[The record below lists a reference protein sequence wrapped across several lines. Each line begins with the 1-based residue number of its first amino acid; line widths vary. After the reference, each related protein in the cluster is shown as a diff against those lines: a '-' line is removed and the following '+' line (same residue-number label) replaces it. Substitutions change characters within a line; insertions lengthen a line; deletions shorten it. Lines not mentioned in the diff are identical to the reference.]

1 MIDPLHA
8 DALAHRC
15 DPASLRFATT
25 AELATLEDVVGQD
38 RAREAIEFALG
49 VERDAF
55 NLFVMGPSGSGRHT
69 LVERLA
75 KERSAR
81 APRPSDWVYVNNFS
95 QPHKPTALELPS
107 GLGSALKHDLQ
118 QLVEELVATVPA
130 IFESEEYASKLE
142 AIDAGFRERHEQA
155 FAKLGEEA
163 LAQGV
168 ALLRTPAGFS
178 FGPARNNEVMS
189 ADEFNALAPEER
201 ARVEQAIVAL
211 QAKLEKLIREV
222 MRWRKERAERIKI
235 LNREMTM
242 LAVGTAMAELK
253 QRYAQLPKV
262 LAHLEAVEHD
272 ILENADDFR
281 KPPEVPFAAYFQ
293 QQPVLRRYEVNLLVD
308 HSGPDGAPVVVL
320 DHPTYPRLVGR
331 VDHTAHFGA
340 LVTDFTMIKAGGL
353 HRANG
358 GVLLIDALK
367 LLVQPFAWDALKRA
381 LLRRDIRIESLGE
394 MYSLVSTVSLE
405 PDPIP
410 LSVKVVLFGERILYY
425 LLHEYDPDFSR
436 LFRVAADFAESVDA
450 GEENVTL
457 YARLLGT
464 IAQRERML
472 PLDGAAAARA
482 IDFAVR
488 EAGDTRKLSS
498 QISSA
503 ARLLGEADHLA
514 RAAGRGAMA
523 AEDVEAAWQAQRRR
537 ADRAHR
543 AMQEAILRGHLLID
557 TSGAK
562 VGQVNGL
569 AVFELAGNAFA
580 EPTRITATTRI
591 GEGHVID
598 VQRETELGGALHSK
612 GVMILSEFL
621 ASRFSRNR
629 PHSLSA
635 SLVFEQTYSRVEG
648 DSASLGELC
657 ALLSSLSG
665 LPIRQSLAVTGS
677 VNQIG
682 EVQPIGAVNEK
693 IEGFFEVCKAR
704 GLSGEQGVIMPAANV
719 EHLML
724 AEEVIG
730 AVRAGKF
737 SIYAVRNVDEA
748 IELLTGVPA
757 GAPEPDE
764 GARTVNGLVAK
775 RMREFWTLRATL
787 GRRERM
793 APTAVRTG
801 RRRDGV

>member
-1 MIDPLHA
+1 MIQPLQA
-8 DALAHRC
+8 DKLARRC
-15 DPASLRFATT
+15 DPASLRFTT
-25 AELATLEDVVGQD
+25 SAELATFEGVIGQD
-38 RAREAIEFALG
+38 RAQEAIVFALG
-49 VERDAF
+49 VERDDF
-55 NLFVMGPSGSGRHT
+55 NLFVMGPEGSGRHT

-81 APRPSDWVYVNNFS
+81 APRPSDWVYVNNFAR
-95 QPHKPTALELPS
+95 PHKPVALELPS
-107 GLGSALKHDLQ
+107 GMGTSLKRDLAQ
-118 QLVEELVATVPA
+118 VVEELVATVPA

-142 AIDAGFRERHEQA
+142 AVDAGFRERHEQA

-189 ADEFNALAPEER
+189 AEEFNALPPEER
-201 ARVEQAIVAL
+201 ARIEQAIVGL

-222 MRWRKERAERIKI
+222 MRWRKERAERIKA

-242 LAVGTAMAELK
+242 LAVGTAMADLK
-253 QRYAQLPKV
+253 ERYAQLPKV
-262 LAHLEAVEHD
+262 FAYLEAVEHD

-281 KPPEVPFAAYFQ
+281 KPPEVPLAAYFQ

-308 HSGPDGAPVVVL
+308 HSEIDGAPVVML

-340 LVTDFTMIKAGGL
+340 LVTDFTMIKPGGL

-381 LLRRDIRIESLGE
+381 LQRRDIRIESIGE

-410 LSVKVVLFGERILYY
+410 LSMKVVLFGERILYY

-436 LFRVAADFAESVDA
+436 LFRVVADFAESVEGGDD
-450 GEENVTL
+450 NVTL

-464 IAQRERML
+464 IAQREKML
-472 PLDGAAAARA
+472 PLDNGAAARA
-482 IDFAVR
+482 IDFAIR
-488 EAGDTRKLSS
+488 DAGDTRKLSS
-498 QISSA
+498 QISKA
-503 ARLLGEADHLA
+503 FELLGEADHLA

-523 AEDVEAAWQAQRRR
+523 ALDIETAWSAQRRR

-543 AMQEAILRGHLLID
+543 AMQEAIVRGHLLID

-562 VGQVNGL
+562 IGQVNGL
-569 AVFELAGNAFA
+569 AVFELAGNAFG

-591 GEGHVID
+591 GDGHVID
-598 VQRETELGGALHSK
+598 VQRETELGGAVHSK

-648 DSASLGELC
+648 DSASLAELC

-693 IEGFFEVCKAR
+693 IEGFFEVCEAR
-704 GLSGEQGVIMPAANV
+704 GLTGEQGVIVPAANV

-724 AEEVIG
+724 AEEVID
-730 AVRAGKF
+730 AVRSGKF

-757 GAPEPDE
+757 GVPEPDE
-764 GARTVNGLVAK
+764 RANTVNALVAK
-775 RMREFWTLRATL
+775 RMRDFWTLRATL
-787 GRRERM
+787 GRREKM
-793 APTAVRTG
+793 APVAVRAA
-801 RRRDGV
+801 RRRDGG

>member
-1 MIDPLHA
+1 MIEPLQA
-8 DALAHRC
+8 DKLAHRC

-25 AELATLEDVVGQD
+25 AELAEFEGVVGQD
-38 RAREAIEFALG
+38 RAEEAIEFALG
-49 VERDAF
+49 IERDEF
-55 NLFVMGPSGSGRHT
+55 NLFVMGPAGSGRHT

-75 KERSAR
+75 KERGAQ
-81 APRPSDWVYVNNFS
+81 AQRPPDWVYINNFA
-95 QPHKPTALELPS
+95 QPHKPIALELPS
-107 GLGSALKHDLQ
+107 GMGSALRNDLK
-118 QLVEELVATVPA
+118 QLIEELVATVPA
-130 IFESEEYASKLE
+130 IFESEEYASRLE
-142 AIDAGFRERHEQA
+142 AVDAGFRERHEQA
-155 FAKLGEEA
+155 FAKLGEES
-163 LAQGV
+163 LSQGV
-168 ALLRTPAGFS
+168 ALLRTPSGFS

-189 ADEFNALAPEER
+189 AEEFNALPPEER
-201 ARVEQAIVAL
+201 SRIEQAIVAL
-211 QAKLEKLIREV
+211 QAKLEKLVRDV
-222 MRWRKERAERIKI
+222 MRWRKERAERIKA

-262 LAHLEAVEHD
+262 LAHLDAVEHD

-308 HSGPDGAPVVVL
+308 HSEMDGAPVVML

-340 LVTDFTMIKAGGL
+340 LVTDFTMIKPGGL

-436 LFRVAADFAESVDA
+436 LFRVVADFAESVEG
-450 GEENVTL
+450 GEDNVAQ

-464 IAQRERML
+464 IAQRANML
-472 PLDGAAAARA
+472 PLDSSAAGRA

-488 EAGDTRKLSS
+488 DAGDIRKLSS
-498 QISSA
+498 QISKVTQ
-503 ARLLGEADHLA
+503 LLGEADHLA
-514 RAAGRGAMA
+514 RSAGRAAMTA
-523 AEDVEAAWQAQRRR
+523 QDIDSAWRAQRRR
-537 ADRAHR
+537 ADRAHKT
-543 AMQEAILRGHLLID
+543 MQEAIVRGHLLID

-562 VGQVNGL
+562 LGQVNGL
-569 AVFELAGNAFA
+569 AVFDLAGNAFA

-591 GEGHVID
+591 GEGRVID
-598 VQRETELGGALHSK
+598 VQRETELGGAVHSK

-665 LPIRQSLAVTGS
+665 IPIRQALAVTGS

-704 GLSGEQGVIMPAANV
+704 GLTGDQGVIMPAANV

-724 AEEVIG
+724 GEEVID
-730 AVRAGKF
+730 AVRSGKF
-737 SIYAVRNVDEA
+737 AIYAVRHVDEA

-757 GAPEPDE
+757 GDPEPDE
-764 GARTVNGLVAK
+764 RAHTVNALVAR
-775 RMREFWTLRATL
+775 RMREFWTLRSTL
-787 GRRERM
+787 GRRERL
-793 APTAVRTG
+793 APAAVRAG
-801 RRRDGV
+801 RRRDGG

>member
-1 MIDPLHA
+1 MIEPLQA
-8 DALAHRC
+8 DKLAHRC
-15 DPASLRFATT
+15 DPESLRFATST
-25 AELATLEDVVGQD
+25 ELATFEGVVGQD
-38 RAREAIEFALG
+38 RAQEAIEFALG
-49 VERDAF
+49 VERDEF
-55 NLFVMGPSGSGRHT
+55 NLFVMGPAGSGRHT

-81 APRPSDWVYVNNFS
+81 APRPSDWVYVNNFA
-95 QPHKPTALELPS
+95 QPHKPVALELPS
-107 GLGSALKHDLQ
+107 GMGTSLKRDLAQ
-118 QLVEELVATVPA
+118 VIEELVATVPA

-142 AIDAGFRERHEQA
+142 AVDAGFRERHEQA

-163 LAQGV
+163 LSQGV

-189 ADEFNALAPEER
+189 AEEFNALPPEER
-201 ARVEQAIVAL
+201 ARIEQAIVAL

-222 MRWRKERAERIKI
+222 MRWRKERAERIKT

-242 LAVGTAMAELK
+242 LAVGTAMADLK
-253 QRYAQLPKV
+253 GRYAQLPKV
-262 LAHLEAVEHD
+262 LAYLDAVEHD

-281 KPPEVPFAAYFQ
+281 KPPEVPLAAYFQ
-293 QQPVLRRYEVNLLVD
+293 QQPVLQRYEVNLLVD
-308 HSGPDGAPVVVL
+308 HSDVDGAPMVML
-320 DHPTYPRLVGR
+320 DHPTYPRVVGR

-340 LVTDFTMIKAGGL
+340 LVTDFTMIKAGAL

-425 LLHEYDPDFSR
+425 LMHEYDPDFSR
-436 LFRVAADFAESVDA
+436 LFRIVADFDESVEGGDD
-450 GEENVTL
+450 NVAL

-464 IAQRERML
+464 IAQRGKML
-472 PLDGAAAARA
+472 PLDSAAAARA

-488 EAGDTRKLSS
+488 DAGDTRKLSS
-498 QISSA
+498 QISKA
-503 ARLLGEADHLA
+503 FELLGEADHLA

-523 AEDVEAAWQAQRRR
+523 AEDVDSAWNAQRRR

-543 AMQEAILRGHLLID
+543 AMQEAIVRGHLLID

-569 AVFELAGNAFA
+569 AVFELAGNAFG

-591 GEGHVID
+591 GDGHVID
-598 VQRETELGGALHSK
+598 VQRETELGGAVHSK

-693 IEGFFEVCKAR
+693 IEGFFDVCKAR
-704 GLSGEQGVIMPAANV
+704 GLTGEQGVIVPAANID
-719 EHLML
+719 HLML
-724 AEEVIG
+724 AEEVID
-730 AVRAGKF
+730 AVRSGKF
-737 SIYAVRNVDEA
+737 SIYAVSNVDEA

-757 GAPEPDE
+757 GVPEPDE
-764 GARTVNGLVAK
+764 RAHTVNALVAK
-775 RMREFWTLRATL
+775 RMRDFWTLRATL
-787 GRRERM
+787 GRRERL
-793 APTAVRTG
+793 APVAVRAG
-801 RRRDGV
+801 RRRDGG